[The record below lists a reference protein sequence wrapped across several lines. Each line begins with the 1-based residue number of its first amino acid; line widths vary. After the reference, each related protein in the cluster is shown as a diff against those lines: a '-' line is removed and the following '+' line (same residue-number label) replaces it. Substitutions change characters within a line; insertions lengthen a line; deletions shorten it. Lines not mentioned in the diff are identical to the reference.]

1 MKKGLCVMAVCLALA
16 ACGIGETN
24 STYSRSDIGQQA
36 QVQFGTII
44 SMRPVQVKG
53 TSTVG
58 TVGGAVAGGAAGSMI
73 GGNTA
78 VNVIGGVGG
87 AIVGG
92 MIGNAAEQ
100 AITKDTAY
108 EFIIRKQNGQT
119 IAVVQT
125 NENHFRVGDRVLL
138 TVTDGTTRIQL
149 YQ

>member
-1 MKKGLCVMAVCLALA
+1 MKKALCSAFICFTLA
-16 ACGIGETN
+16 ACGVGETN
-24 STYSRSDIGQQA
+24 STYSRYDIGQQA
-36 QVQFGTII
+36 QVQYGTII
-44 SMRPVQVKG
+44 SMRPVNIKG

-58 TVGGAVAGGAAGSMI
+58 TIGGAVAGGAAGSMI

-78 VNVIGGVGG
+78 VNIIGATGG

-92 MIGNAAEQ
+92 VIGNATEQ

-119 IAVVQT
+119 VAVVQS
-125 NENHFRVGDRVLL
+125 NENHFRVGDNVIL